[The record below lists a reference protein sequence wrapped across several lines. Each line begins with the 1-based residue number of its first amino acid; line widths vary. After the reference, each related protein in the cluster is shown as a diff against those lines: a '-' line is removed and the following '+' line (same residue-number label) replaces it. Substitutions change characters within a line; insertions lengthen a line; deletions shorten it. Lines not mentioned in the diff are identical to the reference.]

1 MSRKQVTDR
10 TEWARLMER
19 ASPVL
24 SQLAQMLIWHSGGK
38 PKLGYKRG
46 IDFYSASSL
55 PVIVT
60 NDINQFAKAHGRL
73 PVLSGSSLLSDKIFV
88 SKYFRAFPIPE
99 TGNKLLTSSFIPDDA
114 RHLVSCAEIIWH
126 SPKARVP
133 RSGEI
138 EPGAYYLKTSHGANM
153 YRRVI
158 YPLSEAHAQALDREF
173 QANLKN
179 RYGLNFGEWW
189 YNAFTPELLLE
200 RAIGSEELTTS
211 WNFYMVGGD
220 IGLIVVYQKIG
231 GPTEFRK
238 SYFTPDF
245 EALDEATPAA
255 AQFTLP
261 SAAARKRMADAA
273 IAIGRD
279 LGFVRVDFLLDDD
292 EQPFLGEVTFCPG
305 SGINR
310 LSPELDA
317 KLGSM
322 WPVMTEPMT
331 MRQQL
336 WDD

>member
-1 MSRKQVTDR
+1 MPPQQITDP
-10 TEWARLMER
+10 TEWARVMDR

-24 SQLAQMLIWHSGGK
+24 SQVGQLLVRHSAGK
-38 PKLGYKRG
+38 PKAGYKRG

-55 PVIVT
+55 PIIVT
-60 NDINQFAKAHGRL
+60 NDVNQFFKAHERL
-73 PVLSGSSLLSDKIFV
+73 PDLIGSELLSDKIFA
-88 SKYFRAFPIPE
+88 SKYFRAFKVPE

-114 RHLVSCAEIIWH
+114 RDLVRCAEIVWH
-126 SPKARVP
+126 SPKARIP
-133 RSGEI
+133 RAGEV
-138 EPGAYYLKTSHGANM
+138 EPGPYYLKTSHGANM
-153 YRRVI
+153 YRRVT
-158 YPLSEAHAQALDREF
+158 YPMSEAEAQALDREF

-179 RYGLNFGEWW
+179 AYGLNFGEWW
-189 YNAFTPELLLE
+189 YNAFAPELLLE
-200 RAIGSEELTTS
+200 RAVGSEALTTS
-211 WNFYMVGGD
+211 WNFYVVGAR
-220 IGLIVVYQKIG
+220 IGLVVVYQKIG
-231 GPTEFRK
+231 GPTDYRK

-245 EALDEATPAA
+245 ELLDEATPVAA
-255 AQFTLP
+255 EVSLP
-261 SAAARKRMADAA
+261 SAKTRKRMADAA
-273 IAIGRD
+273 LAIGRG

-292 EQPFLGEVTFCPG
+292 EHPFLGEVTFCPG